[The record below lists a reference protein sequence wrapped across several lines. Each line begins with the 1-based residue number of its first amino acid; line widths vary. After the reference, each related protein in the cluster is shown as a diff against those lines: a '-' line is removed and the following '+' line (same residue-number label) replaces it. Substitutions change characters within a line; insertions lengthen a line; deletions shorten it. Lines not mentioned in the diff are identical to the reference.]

1 MAQRIRVLIV
11 DDSAHAREGLRA
23 LLATLPDVEIAGEA
37 CNGQDALQS
46 ITTVHPEVVLMD
58 VQMPVMDGLEAT
70 RQIKQ
75 RWPDIT
81 VIMLTIYGARQRAAL
96 DAGADVFVVK
106 GGDPERLVAALDAV
120 KLLSHG

>member
-23 LLATLPDVEIAGEA
+23 LLATLPEVEVIGEA
-37 CNGQDALQS
+37 FNGQEALRC
-46 ITTVHPEVVLMD
+46 IPNAHPDVVLMD

-81 VIMLTIYGARQRAAL
+81 IIMLTIYGARQRAAL
-96 DAGADVFVVK
+96 EAGADVFVIK
-106 GGDPERLVAALDAV
+106 GGDTERLVAALDAV
-120 KLLSHG
+120 KVIHR

>member
-23 LLATLPDVEIAGEA
+23 LLATLPEVEVVGEA
-37 CNGQDALQS
+37 TNGQEALNC
-46 ITTVHPEVVLMD
+46 IMAVHPEVVLMD

-81 VIMLTIYGARQRAAL
+81 IIMLTIYGARQRAAFE
-96 DAGADVFVVK
+96 AGADVFVIK
-106 GGDPERLVAALDAV
+106 GGDPERLVTALDAV
-120 KLLSHG
+120 KAISHQ

>member
-23 LLATLPDVEIAGEA
+23 LLATLPEVEVIGEA
-37 CNGQDALQS
+37 FNGQEALRC
-46 ITTVHPEVVLMD
+46 IGDLHPEVVLMD

-81 VIMLTIYGARQRAAL
+81 IIMLTIYGARQRAAME
-96 DAGADVFVVK
+96 AGADVFVIK
-106 GGDPERLVAALDAV
+106 GGDTERLVAALEAV
-120 KLLSHG
+120 KVIHR